1 MLAWLLLTCPQ
12 TRGAILRLTRSM
24 HGGLVAGLER
34 LRGSGGRELVARPYG
49 CSGLLALLGEAL
61 VDGPAGALQGAVH
74 WRDGRLERLR
84 HLAGG
89 EAEHMLSR
97 PSSQRMILSRAL
109 EPHGRPVAFAF
120 KGAPPSPDG
129 SEVFLDAEL
138 LEQGFNYKS
147 VADGHAYP
155 LFYDTLFV
163 DLRNALTAAAVAA
176 RAAKLGLWAEDRS
189 HSSLRVIDQAG
200 LEQDG
205 VVFPKLLRRL
215 SEFRDLPSPTSPGSC
230 PGSGEAR
237 AGPRPPDEQLHA
249 LRQRPHF
256 GRRRVRLVRQSE
268 EIVFV
273 SAKTANPAV
282 APWLAV

>member
-1 MLAWLLLTCPQ
+1 MGS
-12 TRGAILRLTRSM
+12 RGNVVAPLRARS
-24 HGGLVAGLER
+24 
-34 LRGSGGRELVARPYG
+34 
-49 CSGLLALLGEAL
+49 
-61 VDGPAGALQGAVH
+61 
-74 WRDGRLERLR
+74 
-84 HLAGG
+84 
-89 EAEHMLSR
+89 
-97 PSSQRMILSRAL
+97 SRARSSRTA
-109 EPHGRPVAFAF
+109 GQVAFAF
-120 KGAPPSPDG
+120 KGAPPSTDG

-147 VADGHAYP
+147 VANGHAYP

-230 PGSGEAR
+230 PGSRRSESRSSTARRATSRTSTTSSRWKATSAPRETIRRDRVREREDREPSGRALARRLAAPSARRAAAPSGAGRCRVWQRLR
-237 AGPRPPDEQLHA
+237 AG
-249 LRQRPHF
+249 
-256 GRRRVRLVRQSE
+256 VRAFSR
-268 EIVFV
+268 
-273 SAKTANPAV
+273 SAD
-282 APWLAV
+282 

>member
-1 MLAWLLLTCPQ
+1 MGS
-12 TRGAILRLTRSM
+12 RGNVVAPLRARS
-24 HGGLVAGLER
+24 
-34 LRGSGGRELVARPYG
+34 
-49 CSGLLALLGEAL
+49 
-61 VDGPAGALQGAVH
+61 
-74 WRDGRLERLR
+74 
-84 HLAGG
+84 
-89 EAEHMLSR
+89 
-97 PSSQRMILSRAL
+97 SRARSSRTA
-109 EPHGRPVAFAF
+109 GQVAFAF
-120 KGAPPSPDG
+120 KGAPPSTDG

-147 VADGHAYP
+147 VANGHAYP

-215 SEFRDLPSPTSPGSC
+215 SEFRDLPSPTVPALGR
-230 PGSGEAR
+230 GEAR

-249 LRQRPHF
+249 LRQRPHG